1 MANNPD
7 TRRYDWTGYS
17 HTAEWAS
24 SLPKTFSLFAKR
36 AGAIKN
42 LDQQNAIAGENALPR
57 VLNWFHVAMLGTGMI
72 VGAGIFVSTGVAAN
86 EYAGPA
92 VVISFLLAGLSSLLS
107 ALCYSEFAAEFPVA
121 GGAFNYILVSMGE
134 YTAWLVVTTLVMEYI
149 LANAAIARSFTAYF
163 ATLIGKPTD
172 FFIIPYQDYSVDF
185 MAAGLV
191 CVLCVL
197 LMFTTGGGSW
207 FNLVVT
213 LSQLVVIAIILIAGF
228 TKANP
233 ANMTPFAPNGF
244 GGIFNGASFV
254 FFSFIGF
261 DCVSTLAEEVKNP
274 GVDMP
279 IGIVGCIS
287 FVTIIYTVM
296 ALCLVMMVPYDQ
308 IDTAASFAT
317 AFTQVGY
324 PWGQYLV
331 ALGAVLGIVTG
342 VLVGMMGVSRIVCG
356 VSRSHLFLPLFG
368 KVSPKFGTPMW
379 ATLFTSVATLPLAIL
394 TDLPAL
400 IDMVSAGTLMVFAVV
415 AVALIWK
422 RYTARDAPRRNSMKS
437 LLMLGLV
444 VSMAIGVGVVYGVC
458 EHGSKT
464 FFIAGGVLLGGTILM
479 TVVMHLTCP
488 QFHLPKYK
496 IPLFPYLPVASILL
510 NSLLMGSIGAQAY
523 IQLAVYFAVMTFL
536 YLVYSI
542 HAASHFEK
550 VSGLVTPDLEGQK
563 ATDLPHLY
571 RTSDVPVSFTERPAS
586 GRWSGGVH
594 RLPPATLG

>member
-1 MANNPD
+1 
-7 TRRYDWTGYS
+7 
-17 HTAEWAS
+17 
-24 SLPKTFSLFAKR
+24 LPKTFSLLAKR
-36 AGAIKN
+36 AGAIKT
-42 LDQQNAIAGENALPR
+42 LDQQNTIAGENALPR

-72 VGAGIFVSTGVAAN
+72 VGAGIFVSTGPAAR
-86 EYAGPA
+86 ELAGPA

-134 YTAWLVVTTLVMEYI
+134 YTAWLVVTSLVMSYI

-185 MAAGLV
+185 MAAGLI
-191 CVLCVL
+191 CLLCVL

-213 LSQLVVIAIILIAGF
+213 ITQLTVIAIILIAGF
-228 TKANP
+228 TKANVK
-233 ANMTPFAPNGF
+233 NMQPFAPYGF

-287 FVTIIYTVM
+287 FVTIIYTLM
-296 ALCLVMMVPYDQ
+296 ALCLVMMVPYYE

-324 PWGQYLV
+324 SWGQYLV
-331 ALGAVLGIVTG
+331 ALGAVLGIITG
-342 VLVGMMGVSRIVCG
+342 VLVGMMGVARIVCS

-379 ATLFTSVATLPLAIL
+379 ATLFITVATVPLAIL

-400 IDMVSAGTLMVFAVV
+400 IDMVSAATLMVFAVV

-422 RYTARDAPRRNSMKS
+422 RYTARDARRRESMKS
-437 LLMLGLV
+437 LVILGIV
-444 VSMAIGVGVVYGVC
+444 VCLAIGVGVVYQVC
-458 EHGSKT
+458 DHHSTT
-464 FFIAGGVLLGGTILM
+464 FYIAGGVLLGATLLM

-488 QFHLPKYK
+488 QFNLPKYK

-510 NSLLMGSIGAQAY
+510 NAVLMASLGAQAY
-523 IQLAVYFAVMTFL
+523 IQLAVYFGVMTFL
-536 YLVYSI
+536 YLIYSI

-563 ATDLPHLY
+563 ATDLPSLD
-571 RTSDVPVSFTERPAS
+571 RTSSVPVSFIDRPLS
-586 GRWSGGVH
+586 GRLSGAIR
-594 RLPPATLG
+594 RLPPPTLD